1 MVRRLKIGARE
12 CARLAWVLSLIAIAS
27 LALPEAGA
35 ARDIFSSP
43 GLGLT
48 PVPVPRVVPQRT
60 PSGVPALD
68 ANQCQLM
75 AGTCPLGRLQRSG
88 GRCFCASG
96 NGTVRQGTT
105 RTKPQDARPSTN
117 TP

>member
-1 MVRRLKIGARE
+1 MMRWLNTGAPAGVRQTAILLLFGVAF
-12 CARLAWVLSLIAIAS
+12 LAF
-27 LALPEAGA
+27 PEAG
-35 ARDIFSSP
+35 RTGDLFSSP

-48 PVPVPRVVPQRT
+48 PAPVPRVVPPRK

-96 NGTVRQGTT
+96 DGTVRQGTT
-105 RTKPQDARPSTN
+105 RTKPQDARPSAN
-117 TP
+117 EP